1 MLVLAVLADGARHGY
16 DIAREVER
24 RSVNAIEF
32 KHGTLYPV
40 LHSLEKEQKIVSAWE
55 HPPGERPRRIYSIT
69 PAGIE
74 ELERCRKQWDEFT
87 HAVNNVL
94 KDKTGEQPI

>member
-24 RSVNAIEF
+24 RSVNAIAF

-40 LHSLEKEQKIVSAWE
+40 LHSLEKEEMIVSSWE
-55 HPPGERPRRIYSIT
+55 HPEGERPRRIYSIT
-69 PAGIE
+69 PAGME
-74 ELERCRKQWDEFT
+74 ELARCRKQWDEFT
-87 HAVNNVL
+87 HAVNKVIE
-94 KDKTGEQPI
+94 DKTGEQPV